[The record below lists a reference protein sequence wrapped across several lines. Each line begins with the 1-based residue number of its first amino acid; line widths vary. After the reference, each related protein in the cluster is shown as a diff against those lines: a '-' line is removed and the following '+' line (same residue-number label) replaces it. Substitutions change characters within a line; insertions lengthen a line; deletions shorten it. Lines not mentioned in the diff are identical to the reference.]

1 MVVHP
6 EPLCTDLHQPI
17 RQGPY
22 LFCTGRALCFG
33 REKFAMLLHL
43 SAFHDGTSM
52 TIVRPRFFRTF
63 LALIA
68 LVLSGTGC
76 QTVRYAF
83 VPPTTDSGRTC
94 VVQCAAIRETCR
106 GNEIN
111 RAATARLACER
122 QQDRAY
128 QECRARSPEISRDG
142 KDKPKACD
150 PRAHACHEYS
160 NTARC
165 ERDYRL
171 CYVDCGGQVM
181 EIVED

>member
-1 MVVHP
+1 MMLRP
-6 EPLCTDLHQPI
+6 AFRRTLP
-17 RQGPY
+17 
-22 LFCTGRALCFG
+22 ALV
-33 REKFAMLLHL
+33 A
-43 SAFHDGTSM
+43 
-52 TIVRPRFFRTF
+52 
-63 LALIA
+63 LALF
-68 LVLSGTGC
+68 SSGC

-83 VPPTTDSGRTC
+83 VPPVTESGRMC
-94 VVQCAAIRETCR
+94 VVQCAGIRETCR

-128 QECRARSPEISRDG
+128 QECRARNTGFSRDS
-142 KDKPKACD
+142 KEKPKECD
-150 PRAHACHEYS
+150 PRTYACHEYS

-171 CYVDCGGQVM
+171 CYADCGGQVM